1 MKNVTSVLFMVI
13 ILTFSVLLS
22 SCGDKG
28 AEKSTSITKNQADE
42 QATTAKSNSF
52 SVGGVVGERKD
63 TPDDIDVMIAKGK
76 SYLLTQVDNR
86 LINLGKFKSEVE
98 NIIGPSDQERKSL
111 VSELNAEMEMFVALK
126 PDIHKSETKE
136 DVKAVAEK
144 FKAEWLKSRISV
156 ERAEKQILAAKEN
169 QLISDADTASAGIQK
184 RIEILKASGKDT
196 KANEKLLAE
205 YGKKIASAKQDVE
218 SANQK
223 TVAVA
228 NAATDEEKNKLL
240 KDRELL
246 SKSAHD
252 NIKEAYMLLKE
263 EARQEFSRRYQ

>member
-13 ILTFSVLLS
+13 ILTLSVLVS

-28 AEKSTSITKNQADE
+28 SEKSTSITKNQIDE
-42 QATTAKSNSF
+42 QTPTAKSNSF
-52 SVGGVVGERKD
+52 SVGGVVAEGKD
-63 TPDDIDVMIAKGK
+63 TPDDLDVMIAKGK

-86 LINLGKFKSEVE
+86 LMQLGKFKSEVE
-98 NIIGPSDQERKSL
+98 NIIGTTDQERKSL

-136 DVKAVAEK
+136 EVKAVAEK
-144 FKAEWLKSRISV
+144 FKAEWLKSKLSV
-156 ERAEKQILAAKEN
+156 VRAEKQIHAAKEN

-184 RIEILKASGKDT
+184 RIELLKASGKDT

-205 YGKKIASAKQDVE
+205 YGKKIAAAKQDVE

-223 TVAVA
+223 TLAVA
-228 NAATDEEKNKLL
+228 NVATDEEKNKLL
-240 KDRELL
+240 ADKALL
-246 SKSAHD
+246 SKSAQD
-252 NIKEAYMLLKE
+252 NIREAYTLLKE